1 MYIRLDILWKV
12 VIVVEGCWWVWIFGC
27 GCGFPM
33 HSFGFFVWLLVV
45 LMVVESRFVIGG
57 GDETGFRCGFHVL
70 RVESRG

>member
-1 MYIRLDILWKV
+1 MYIRLYFLWKV

-27 GCGFPM
+27 GCEFLV

-45 LMVVESRFVIGG
+45 LMVVESRFFVGG
-57 GDETGFRCGFHVL
+57 GDETGFGCGFHIL